1 MPPFRIQFAGNL
13 FVDLSHDHFS
23 KFVRPNH
30 SPYLALLGNIGNP
43 HNPKTS
49 HFLEYCAKHWNRVF
63 WVAGPHEL
71 GHSGCDA
78 YNPTFRDNMDLMES
92 IAKPYNVD
100 VLTQNGRVVD
110 GVQIVGATL
119 WTPVSNHRVEDKY
132 SQPEFTTIHKF
143 NGPISPIDLA
153 EWNAEDVAFLS
164 SKLTNEKP
172 TVVLTHHLPHPS
184 LYSPLLSVKAHKRMG
199 LDTTNV
205 STLLHEPCKLWLSGA
220 SGGSAVGVFGSNTVA
235 VVNSMYEFP
244 KHPSADRN
252 PFYSPEMYAELNASP
267 YLPYRV
273 CHLVS
278 TQTFRTECE
287 GSSNQK
293 INEQLR

>member
-23 KFVRPNH
+23 KFVRPNL

-43 HNPKTS
+43 LNPKTS
-49 HFLEYCAKHWNRVF
+49 HFLDYCAKHWDRVF

-71 GHSGCDA
+71 GHPGFDA
-78 YNPTFRDNMDLMES
+78 PHTTFRDNMDAMES
-92 IAKPYNVD
+92 IAQQYKVD
-100 VLTQNGRVVD
+100 VLTQNSRVVD
-110 GVQIVGATL
+110 GVKVVGATL
-119 WTPVSNHRVEDKY
+119 WTPVSNHRVEEKY
-132 SQPEFTTIHKF
+132 TQPEFTTIHKF
-143 NGPISPIDLA
+143 NRTIHPIDIA

-164 SKLTNEKP
+164 SKLTSEYP

-184 LYSPLLSVKAHKRMG
+184 LFSPLLSVKAHKRLGM
-199 LDTTNV
+199 DTTNV

-252 PFYSPEMYAELNASP
+252 PFYSPELYAEMNVLPS
-267 YLPYRV
+267 LPYSV

-278 TQTFRTECE
+278 THTFSREA
-287 GSSNQK
+287 SLPQK